1 MLRRIFQLA
10 LLLSVLPCLGS
21 GRALAQPA
29 NFGGTTGSEP
39 AVVSDVTLPDPLTKD
54 AVQALI
60 SRMSD
65 REVRQL
71 LLDKVDAAAQTP
83 SALSGSRFD
92 QMLAL
97 LSVSTEKVASSIAF
111 NIINFGAFLSAQGNV
126 FDRFSI
132 WLGGTGLKRVSFSV
146 LLAVGLGLLAER
158 AVHWVLFRRPVPRP
172 VPVEANN
179 FMITL
184 RRAGWRLWYEVLG
197 ALVFAVVAT
206 IALHLSRLE
215 GATPLLRLILFW
227 LIAMPRFSIALLRFF
242 FKPANSE
249 ARLLSVDD
257 RSGNILFWNM
267 VSMSFLV
274 GLAILISTV
283 NQRMGGPPDAEPVAF
298 WFWFN
303 VIFFGW
309 LAILFGVMRQAWR
322 SIMLGGRGV
331 VKPFE
336 AWAIRAYP
344 WFAVMIILAIWVFS
358 IAAEAMNATEILAG
372 GRHFISLLIVLSAP
386 LLDTLIH
393 AVVRHFTRPMR
404 GEGEVAR
411 TAYEASFN
419 AYVRIGRVLV
429 FGVGLL
435 VMARLWNVT
444 LISMAMA
451 PGGVGEQFA
460 ATLVRVGLIAICGYL
475 VWEVARL
482 LINVRLANEQTQ
494 DGHVVPID
502 HGETDLN
509 APTTRLGTILPAIS
523 KALQIVILTMTALT
537 ILANLGV
544 DVTALLAGAGI
555 VGIAIGF
562 GSQKLVS
569 DVISGIFFLIDDAFR
584 LNEFI
589 DASGSVGTVEK
600 ISLRSLRLR
609 DAKGPVLIIPY
620 SEIKTVTNFSRDW
633 GIMKLRFTVP
643 FDTDVEQVRK
653 IFKKIGQ
660 EMMEDPLLA
669 PGFIEPFKS
678 QGVYEFND
686 HGIVVRGKF
695 THKPGAQFEI
705 RKRAFTRIKQEFDKA
720 GIQFARREVIVNLG
734 ENREKLTEDQARK
747 IGAAAA
753 ENIAQADRDAAKSVV
768 PI

>member
-1 MLRRIFQLA
+1 MRRVIFQLA
-10 LLLSVLPCLGS
+10 LLLSLLPCLGS
-21 GRALAQPA
+21 GLALAQPA
-29 NFGGTTGSEP
+29 NLGGTTGSEV
-39 AVVSDVTLPDPLTKD
+39 AVESDVTLPDPLTRD
-54 AVQALI
+54 AVQALV
-60 SRMSD
+60 SRLSD

-71 LLDKVDAAAQTP
+71 LLDQLDAAAQTP
-83 SALSGSRFD
+83 SALPASTFD
-92 QMLAL
+92 QMLAF
-97 LSVSTEKVASSIAF
+97 LSESTEKVASSVAV
-111 NIINFGAFLSAQGNV
+111 NTINFGAFLTAQGNV

-146 LLAVGLGLLAER
+146 VLAVGLGLLAER
-158 AVHWVLFRRPVPRP
+158 AVHWVLFRHPVSRPM
-172 VPVEANN
+172 PVEANN

-242 FKPANSE
+242 FKPANGE

-257 RSGNILFWNM
+257 RSANILFWNF

-274 GLAILISTV
+274 GLALLISTV
-283 NQRMGGPPDAEPVAF
+283 NQRMGGPPDAEPIAF

-309 LAILFGVMRQAWR
+309 LAILFGVMREGWR
-322 SIMLGGRGV
+322 SIMLGGRGG
-331 VKPFE
+331 VKPLE
-336 AWAIRAYP
+336 IWAIEAYP
-344 WFAVMIILAIWVFS
+344 WFAVMSILAVWVL
-358 IAAEAMNATEILAG
+358 IVAAEAMNATEILAG
-372 GRHFISLLIVLSAP
+372 GHHYISLLIVLSAP

-393 AVVRHFTRPMR
+393 AIVRHFTPPMR

-429 FGVGLL
+429 FGSGLM

-444 LISMAMA
+444 PTRMAMA
-451 PGGVGEQFA
+451 SADVGEQFA

-482 LINVRLANEQTQ
+482 LINVRLANEQTP
-494 DGHVVPID
+494 DGHVAPID
-502 HGETDLN
+502 DGETHGN
-509 APTTRLGTILPAIS
+509 APTSRLGTILPAIS
-523 KALQIVILTMTALT
+523 KALQIVILTMTVLT
-537 ILANLGV
+537 ILSNLGA

-555 VGIAIGF
+555 VGIAVGF

-569 DVISGIFFLIDDAFR
+569 DVVSGVFFLIDDAFR

-589 DASGSVGTVEK
+589 DAGGLVGTVEK

-609 DAKGPVLIIPY
+609 DAKGPILIIPY
-620 SEIKTVTNFSRDW
+620 SEIKTVTNYARDW

-734 ENREKLTEDQARK
+734 ESREKLTEEQARK

-753 ENIAQADRDAAKSVV
+753 ENIAQADRDAAKSAD

>member
-1 MLRRIFQLA
+1 MLRGIFRFA
-10 LLLSVLPCLGS
+10 LLLSLLTCLGS
-21 GRALAQPA
+21 GLALAQPA
-29 NFGGTTGSEP
+29 NVAGKAGSES
-39 AVVSDVTLPDPLTKD
+39 AVGSSVTLPDPLTED
-54 AVQALI
+54 AVQALV
-60 SRMSD
+60 SRLSD

-71 LLDKVDAAAQTP
+71 LLDQLDAEARTP
-83 SALSGSRFD
+83 SALSGSAFD
-92 QMLAL
+92 QMLAV
-97 LSVSTEKVASSIAF
+97 LSESTEKVASAVAF
-111 NIINFGAFLSAQGNV
+111 NTIDFSAFLTAQGNV

-146 LLAVGLGLLAER
+146 VLAVGLGLLAER
-158 AVHWVLFRRPVPRP
+158 AVHRVLFRRSVSRP

-179 FMITL
+179 FMITV

-197 ALVFAVVAT
+197 ALVFTVVAT

-242 FKPANSE
+242 FKPANGD

-257 RSGNILFWNM
+257 RSANILFWNF

-274 GLAILISTV
+274 GLALLISTV
-283 NQRMGGPPDAEPVAF
+283 NHRMGGPPDADPVAF

-309 LAILFGVMRQAWR
+309 LAILFGVMRDGWR

-331 VKPFE
+331 VKRFE

-344 WFAVMIILAIWVFS
+344 WFAVMSILAVWVL
-358 IAAEAMNATEILAG
+358 IVAAEAMNPSEILAG
-372 GRHFISLLIVLSAP
+372 GRHYISLLIVLSAP

-393 AVVRHFTRPMR
+393 AIVRHFTPPMR
-404 GEGEVAR
+404 GEGEVAQ

-429 FGVGLL
+429 FGAGLL

-444 LISMAMA
+444 PTSMAMA
-451 PGGVGEQFA
+451 SAGVGEQFA

-475 VWEVARL
+475 VWEIARL
-482 LINVRLANEQTQ
+482 LINVRLANEQTP
-494 DGHVVPID
+494 DGHAVPID
-502 HGETDLN
+502 DGETN
-509 APTTRLGTILPAIS
+509 ASAATSRLGTILPAIS

-537 ILANLGV
+537 ILSNLGA

-555 VGIAIGF
+555 VGIAVGF

-569 DVISGIFFLIDDAFR
+569 DVISGAFFLIDDAFR
-584 LNEFI
+584 LNEYI
-589 DASGSVGTVEK
+589 DAGGAVGTVEK

-609 DAKGPVLIIPY
+609 DAKGPILIIPY
-620 SEIKTVTNFSRDW
+620 SEIKTVTNFGRDW

-686 HGIVVRGKF
+686 HGVVVRGKF

-734 ENREKLTEDQARK
+734 ESREKLTEEQAGK

-753 ENIAQADRDAAKSVV
+753 ENIAQADHDAAKSAD